1 MLLPGPISRLNL
13 DRIRAFPMCFKLGLT
28 VLVSII
34 AAAQVHSQAATVTF
48 GQNRVQ
54 YKDFDWQ
61 YYESDHFITYFYPG
75 GQDIAKYVIK
85 SAEDNMQPIADLLN
99 YKLRRK
105 LNIIVYNTIN
115 DQNQTNIGI
124 YAPPANQGTSVDLAN
139 YKIFVHF
146 TGDHADLDRQIR
158 MGLARAY
165 VDRQSSGS
173 GIGEIVSNAILFN
186 QPDWYRLGLISY
198 LGENWSSDMED
209 HLRDGI
215 MSGRFRRLNKLSPEE
230 AAFVGHSIWHYID
243 EVYGKS
249 TVGNLQ
255 YLARINRSVDNGFLF
270 ALGVNLNETL
280 QNWYKYYVARFNN
293 EVKYTNPREDKDL
306 IKIRHR
312 QETEYYQPRLSPDGR
327 YVAYASNNLGRY
339 KIHLMDLEHHKKKV
353 IYRGGWRTK
362 TMWTDFAMPLIAWAP
377 KSDKVGFMFDK
388 KMIVRLGEYTIQK
401 EKGKRRKEYHRIEK
415 FPKVTAFTYVD
426 SKQLAMAAVRN
437 GQSDIVLYS
446 IASQTVKQ
454 ITDDYYD
461 DFTPAVVMVDSI
473 RGVVFASNRTDD
485 TLRRQRY
492 DSQVFDKQTDL
503 FFFPLDGEEGDNVL
517 YRITNTPNANESYP
531 QQFNDDYFSYLSEAN
546 GIRNQW
552 LSGLEDVFD
561 HNQKTYRFFN
571 RETNEDDSISLPENM
586 DWRLVLDTS
595 IITLRGVTQEAVD
608 RIQGSTMQY
617 SNWSSNIR
625 EQNVAPDK
633 DLAMDM
639 VYHKGRNEF
648 YKYQINT
655 GKPAKQTYIQ
665 TDYIKRRNNVMLA
678 EDSLK
683 KAEEEKKRAE
693 YESHFKGGKK
703 VYSGHDFQSE
713 YDYGV
718 KLFDW
723 DSVAAITES
732 PTGLPNTPAQTGYI
746 FRFSKVRPYFVRF
759 MIDNFAA
766 QLDNTPIVTTY
777 QPFNPQNPGY
787 MYQPLNALF
796 KIGITDIFEDY
807 RLYGGITLP
816 LTGAAG
822 FSFKDLGY
830 FLTYEN
836 LKKRWDKKFTVYYQG
851 FSNIATDKVP
861 FYNTPI
867 PENIGGVLYT
877 VKTTYLESQFKY
889 PFDVFH
895 RIGLGM
901 GYRNDRYVFK
911 SLDTF
916 SLNLP
921 TYATNWVFVKGEY
934 VFDNTIDVMSNIKRG
949 FRAKAFVEFHKEFPT
964 QLSGGVR
971 VPGWNNQY
979 FTEIGFDARYYLKIW
994 HQMTFAARMSFATSL
1009 GNAKMIHY
1017 LGGLDNNL
1025 LSVRT
1030 SSQALVQAP
1039 INDKTNYVYQTI
1051 AAPMRGFTSNSRNG
1065 NSYALINAELRIPLI
1080 TMLMNRPSKSEFVRN
1095 FMIVGF
1101 MDCGTAWEG
1110 LSPFSDNNPL
1120 FTVQYTNS
1128 ASVVTV
1134 KQYKTPVILGTGF
1147 GLRTSL
1153 LGYFIKFDTA
1163 WGLDTGLWSDK
1174 PIYYLSFGY
1183 DF

>member
-1 MLLPGPISRLNL
+1 MLLSGPISRLHP
-13 DRIRAFPMCFKLGLT
+13 DRIRAFQIISKVGLAM
-28 VLVSII
+28 LILL
-34 AAAQVHSQAATVTF
+34 AASSQVFSQAATVTF

-61 YYESDHFITYFYPG
+61 YYESDHFTTYFYPG

-85 SAEDNMQPIADLLN
+85 SAEDNLKPIEDLLN
-99 YKLRRK
+99 IKLHK
-105 LNIIVYNTIN
+105 KVDIMVYNTIN
-115 DQNQTNIGI
+115 DLNQTNIGI
-124 YAPPANQGTSVDLAN
+124 HRPEGNKGTSVDIPS
-139 YKIFVHF
+139 YKIFVYF
-146 TGDHADLDRQIR
+146 NGDHAHLDKQIR
-158 MGLARAY
+158 EGIARRF
-165 VDRQSSGS
+165 VVPQPGGD
-173 GIGEIVSNAILFN
+173 GITEIVSNAISF
-186 QPDWYRLGLISY
+186 QPEWYKQGLISY
-198 LGENWSSDMED
+198 IGEDWSADMENQ
-209 HLRDGI
+209 LRDGI
-215 MSGRFRRLNKLSPEE
+215 MSGRFKKLNKLTPEE
-230 AAFVGHSIWHYID
+230 AIFVGHSIWHYVD
-243 EVYGKS
+243 EVYGKGA
-249 TVGNLQ
+249 VGNLQ
-255 YLARINRSVDNGFLF
+255 YLVRINRSVDNGFLF
-270 ALGVNLNETL
+270 ALGTNLNETL

-293 EVKYTNPREDKDL
+293 EVKYTNPRDDKDQV
-306 IKIRHR
+306 KIRRR
-312 QETEYYQPRLSPDGR
+312 QETEYYQPRLSPDGK

-339 KIHLMDLEHHKKKV
+339 KIHLMDLEHHKRKV

-362 TMWTDFAMPLIAWAP
+362 TMWTDLATPLIAWSP
-377 KSDKVGFMFDK
+377 KSEKVGFVFDK
-388 KMIVRLGEYTIQK
+388 KMIVRLGEYSVQK
-401 EKGKRRKEYHRIEK
+401 QKGKRRKEYHRIEK
-415 FPKVTAFTYVD
+415 FSKVTSITYVD

-437 GQSDIVLYS
+437 GQSDVVLYS

-473 RGVVFASNRTDD
+473 RGVVFASNRPDD
-485 TLRRQRY
+485 TLHKQRY

-503 FFFPLDGEEGDNVL
+503 FFYPLDGEEGDNVL
-517 YRITNTPNANESYP
+517 YRITRTPNANESYP
-531 QQFNDDYFSYLSEAN
+531 QPFSDDYFSYLSEAN

-571 RETNEDDSISLPENM
+571 RETNEDDSISIPENM

-595 IITLRGVTQEAVD
+595 IITLKSVTQEAVD
-608 RIQGSTMQY
+608 RIQGRTFQY
-617 SNWSSNIR
+617 SNFSGNILQ
-625 EQNVAPDK
+625 QNLAPEK
-633 DLAMDM
+633 NLAMDM
-639 VYHKGRNEF
+639 VFHKGRNEF
-648 YKYQINT
+648 YKYDINT
-655 GKPAKQTYIQ
+655 TRPTRQNYIQ
-665 TDYIKRRNNVMLA
+665 TDYIKRRNNIMLT
-678 EDSLK
+678 EDSIK
-683 KAEEEKKRAE
+683 KAEDEKKRAE
-693 YESHFKGGKK
+693 YESHFQGGKK

-723 DSVAAITES
+723 DSIAAITES
-732 PTGLPNTPAQTGYI
+732 PTGLPLNTPAQTGYI

-822 FSFKDLGY
+822 FSFKDMGY

-836 LKKRWDKKFTVYYQG
+836 IKKRWDKKFTVYYQG
-851 FSNIATDKVP
+851 FSNVAHDKVP

-867 PENIGGVLYT
+867 PENIGSVLYT

-895 RIGLGM
+895 RIGLGV

-911 SLDTF
+911 SVDTF
-916 SLNLP
+916 SLNIP
-921 TYATNWVFVKGEY
+921 TYATNWVFLKAEY
-934 VFDNTIDVMSNIKRG
+934 VFDNTIDVMTNIKRG

-964 QLSGGVR
+964 QQSGGIR

-979 FTEIGFDARYYLKIW
+979 FTELGFDARYYLKIW
-994 HQMTFAARMSFATSL
+994 RQMTFAARMSFATSL
-1009 GNAKMIHY
+1009 GNSKMIHY

-1025 LSVRT
+1025 LSIRT
-1030 SSQALVQAP
+1030 SSQAIVQAP
-1039 INDKTNYVYQTI
+1039 INDQNRYVYQTI

-1080 TMLMNRPSKSEFVRN
+1080 TMLMNRPSKSEIVRN

-1101 MDCGTAWEG
+1101 ADCGTAWEG

-1120 FTVQYTNS
+1120 FTVKYPNS

-1153 LGYFIKFDTA
+1153 LGYFMKFDTA

-1174 PIYYLSFGY
+1174 PIYYFSFGY